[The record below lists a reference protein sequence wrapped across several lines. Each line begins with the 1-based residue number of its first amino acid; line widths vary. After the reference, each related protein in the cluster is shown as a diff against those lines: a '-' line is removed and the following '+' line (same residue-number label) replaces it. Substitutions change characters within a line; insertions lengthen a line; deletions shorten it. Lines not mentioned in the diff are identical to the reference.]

1 MHACSAI
8 IEHSLHS
15 IQQTLHY
22 LILDGSSQNNSNN
35 STYIN
40 NNQLLPLNTIRLFI
54 SYIHTYLQT
63 NEKEF
68 LSNTD
73 LAQGMHLIW
82 HPLLEYRQPN
92 IRIFSSFVK
101 PIIPSYASPNENEEY
116 IY

>member
-22 LILDGSSQNNSNN
+22 LILYGSSQNNSNN
-35 STYIN
+35 SIYIN
-40 NNQLLPLNTIRLFI
+40 NDQLLSLNTIQLFI

-68 LSNTD
+68 LSNID
-73 LAQGMHLIW
+73 LTQGMQPIW

-92 IRIFSSFVK
+92 IRILSSFVK
-101 PIIPSYASPNENEEY
+101 PITLSYASPNENEEY